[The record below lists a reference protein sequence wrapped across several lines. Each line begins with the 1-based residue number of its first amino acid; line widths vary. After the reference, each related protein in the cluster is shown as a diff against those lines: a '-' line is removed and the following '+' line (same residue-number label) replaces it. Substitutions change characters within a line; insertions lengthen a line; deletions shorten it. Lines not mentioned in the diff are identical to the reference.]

1 MADRRP
7 LVNVDGTESELPLG
21 DRLGGFLPAIANGQ
35 PATFEQLGG
44 GATIH
49 TIEIDFGS
57 IPIYSKTTTFTHAG
71 ATVGQ
76 KVLIGVS
83 ANMPVG
89 VDLDELEMDS
99 IFVAAR
105 VSAVGTI
112 EVIAVA
118 SSRISGKRNFNY
130 QVV

>member
-1 MADRRP
+1 MSK
-7 LVNVDGTESELPLG
+7 LVFTDYDFQGNRIDGLP
-21 DRLGGFLPAIANGQ
+21 PAIAPGQ
-35 PATFEQLGG
+35 PLTYEQLGG
-44 GATIH
+44 GGGSTIH
-49 TIEIDFGS
+49 SVEINFGS

-118 SSRISGKRNFNY
+118 NGRISGKRNFNY